1 MCDTSLVAGGSGR
14 RGVMDR
20 VGLSETAYGVK
31 IGGRRREG
39 FLGNLCERSSKP
51 TANFSRN
58 ELE

>member
-1 MCDTSLVAGGSGR
+1 
-14 RGVMDR
+14 MDR